1 MIIEEVEKVFQA
13 IAEVNAIAGEP
24 LTLYTHTGS
33 MGETTNT
40 LKVEV
45 FDKNGKILFSGLPEC
60 VGYESRSNYAYEQ
73 PSIKKPTAAIFRWV
87 KEHFYDAHGFRLCCC
102 EHKNWEGSDEEE
114 IKIEALFYT
123 CYACASVEE
132 GSKVVTREG
141 RDQQWQDV
149 TILGELCSYSSTL
162 TYLQDDCDE

>member
-13 IAEVNAIAGEP
+13 IAEVNAIANEP
-24 LTLYTHTGS
+24 LTLYCHTGS

-45 FDKNGKILFSGLPEC
+45 FDKDGTILFSGLPEC
-60 VGYESRSNYAYEQ
+60 VGYESRSNYAYEEG
-73 PSIKKPTAAIFRWV
+73 SIHKPTSSIFRWV
-87 KEHFYDAHGFRLCCC
+87 KENFYAAHGFRLYCC

-114 IKIEALFYT
+114 VLIEALFYT

-141 RDQQWQDV
+141 KEYLWKDE
-149 TILGELCSYSSTL
+149 TILGEECSYSSTI